1 MIVDILDENTFARRL
16 MDDEY
21 ATWSYDGAV
30 AIYEYLEQISDD
42 TGEPIEFCKVAIRCD
57 FHEYKTI
64 DEALEEYQVE
74 TLEELQDETLAM
86 ETKTGGVVVNTI

>member
-21 ATWSYDGAV
+21 ATWTYDGAV
-30 AIYEYLEQISDD
+30 AVYEYLMDMVD
-42 TGEPIEFCKVAIRCD
+42 ATDEPIEFDKVAIRCD

-74 TLEELQDETLAM
+74 TLEDLQDERLVM
-86 ETKTGGVVVNTI
+86 VTKTGSVVVNTI